1 MDTVKYAPIYDMRT
15 AQPIVHS
22 TDIGNHQANELGDG
36 TMTIATN
43 TKDMEEYDF
52 QALASVRLDQDELYR
67 LYCLLHAHFLVNG
80 GQHHG

>member
-1 MDTVKYAPIYDMRT
+1 MDTVKYAPIYDMHT

-43 TKDMEEYDF
+43 TIDMEEYD
-52 QALASVRLDQDELYR
+52 QKALGSVRLDEEELYH
-67 LYCLLHAHFLVNG
+67 LYCLLHAKFNMQQEG
-80 GQHHG
+80 A

>member
-1 MDTVKYAPIYDMRT
+1 MTLKYAPIYDMKT

-43 TKDMEEYDF
+43 TKDMEAYGFE
-52 QALASVRLDQDELYR
+52 ALASVRLDEEELYR
-67 LYCLLHAHFLVNG
+67 LYVLLHVKFSNG